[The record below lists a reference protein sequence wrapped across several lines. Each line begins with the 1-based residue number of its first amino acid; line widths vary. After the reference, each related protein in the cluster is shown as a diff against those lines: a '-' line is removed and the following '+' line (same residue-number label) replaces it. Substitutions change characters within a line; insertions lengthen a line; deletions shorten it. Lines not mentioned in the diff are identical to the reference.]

1 MVHKRVKKA
10 LGKVKKRITGRKKG
24 DRLPDLPF
32 PDIPTYGPAGG
43 LVGLAMRPFVNPI
56 TAAAAA
62 SFLGTYSALENTEK
76 WWGPPVEATG
86 EATAKQWEDYQDWYE
101 RNVRSLYAGSEID
114 PDSPLGYYPPR
125 RGPMGPPAP
134 EPQKAKRKVSKANKA
149 TKQAYN
155 WLKKSVKGKM
165 SQKKCCDLLKKA
177 AKMASKANPNT
188 PSRIGKGR
196 TPMKGE
202 CRKIRKRVWNT
213 KRRY

>member
-1 MVHKRVKKA
+1 MATKKA
-10 LGKVKKRITGRKKG
+10 KKTKKRRKTG
-24 DRLPDLPF
+24 DRLPDLPG
-32 PDIPTYGPAGG
+32 PDIPLYGPAGG
-43 LVGLAMRPFVNPI
+43 LAGLAVAAATNPI
-56 TAAAAA
+56 VAAAIGTG
-62 SFLGTYSALENTEK
+62 LGTYALMENTEK
-76 WWGPPVEATG
+76 YWGPRVEAHAQRTRDRFRKDTS
-86 EATAKQWEDYQDWYE
+86 TA
-101 RNVRSLYAGSEID
+101 ID
-114 PDSPLGYYPPR
+114 PSSAWDIPEGWGYQA
-125 RGPMGPPAP
+125 RGPIGPPAP
-134 EPQKAKRKVSKANKA
+134 EPVKRTRKVSKANKA